1 MAFGALLVTLFDLS
15 LAVSKLEKSWCG
27 FSSCFLLLV
36 TVPDGKQYIRFAFPF
51 QSCFLSQGLNVV
63 VQFVLPLPFSS
74 LHHPLRENY
83 QRAAFVMVDLW
94 RVGYQYSGKP
104 RVTPKQGDTAF
115 MLQTFAVRFL
125 LFSSTMKIWIVL
137 IVWCRVLLWQ
147 KYSRARSLRMTHE
160 MVQN

>member
-1 MAFGALLVTLFDLS
+1 MAFGALHVTLFDLS
-15 LAVSKLEKSWCG
+15 IAVSKPEKSWHG

-36 TVPDGKQYIRFAFPF
+36 MVPGRKQHIRFAFPF
-51 QSCFLSQGLNVV
+51 QSCSLSRGLNVV
-63 VQFVLPLPFSS
+63 SQFILPLSFSS

-83 QRAAFVMVDLW
+83 QRAAFITVDLW

-104 RVTPKQGDTAF
+104 RVTHKQGDTAF
-115 MLQTFAVRFL
+115 MLQTLAVRFL
-125 LFSSTMKIWIVL
+125 LFSSTMKILRVL

-147 KYSRARSLRMTHE
+147 KYSRASSLRMTYE